1 MKEPGTI
8 PDLAGIDSLC
18 PAGIPDFGQN
28 RARFQRMEIHEVE
41 YTGERMIRE
50 KTITRVMNELIE
62 SGDFIFTS
70 DRGAVLRCTVPAEK
84 NHPSFYIEISEGF
97 LS

>member
-1 MKEPGTI
+1 MKEPGTFH
-8 PDLAGIDSLC
+8 DLAGIDGLC
-18 PAGIPDFGQN
+18 PDGIPDFGPE
-28 RARFQRMEIHEVE
+28 RTRFQRMEIHEEV

-50 KTITRVMNELIE
+50 KTIIRLMNEMIE
-62 SGDFIFTS
+62 SGDFTVTH

-84 NHPSFYIEISEGF
+84 NRPSFYIEISEGF